1 MELASPKFIADSW
14 NGVPDNLD
22 AVLGLGDSGK
32 LSFCFKSLIS
42 FLIHLLSDLLWSM
55 SRSQIVPDCHTA
67 LQTTGSNKVLSL

>member
-32 LSFCFKSLIS
+32 L
-42 FLIHLLSDLLWSM
+42 
-55 SRSQIVPDCHTA
+55 
-67 LQTTGSNKVLSL
+67 